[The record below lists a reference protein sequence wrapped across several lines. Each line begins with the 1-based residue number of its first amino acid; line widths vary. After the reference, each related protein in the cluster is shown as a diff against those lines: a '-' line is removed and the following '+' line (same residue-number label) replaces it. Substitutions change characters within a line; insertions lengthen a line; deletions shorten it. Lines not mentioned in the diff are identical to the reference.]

1 MDMSN
6 GQKSMKIISERN
18 DFILDQCAMESLVTQ
33 NSSATAEFSA
43 ILRVQLL
50 MSDDLFIPELSTC
63 I

>member
-1 MDMSN
+1 MSN